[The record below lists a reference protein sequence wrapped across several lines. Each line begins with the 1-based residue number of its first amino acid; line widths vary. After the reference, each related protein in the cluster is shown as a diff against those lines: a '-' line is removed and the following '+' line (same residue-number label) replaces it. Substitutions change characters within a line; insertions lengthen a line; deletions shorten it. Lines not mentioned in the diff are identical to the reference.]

1 MYFYEPSAKKMGKK
15 MVASKKQQILI
26 KKSNMQNKMTTYEN
40 IKYTNSC

>member
-15 MVASKKQQILI
+15 MVASKKQILI